1 MSFRIRF
8 LSLLFDTCIKVYR
21 TNIILDVPQESQM
34 KLNESNVDRI
44 IRAVAGVV
52 LLYLGFGGALAGGL
66 AIVAD
71 VLGAILLLTGAV
83 GFCPLYAIFK
93 TSTLKQ

>member
-1 MSFRIRF
+1 
-8 LSLLFDTCIKVYR
+8 
-21 TNIILDVPQESQM
+21 M

-52 LLYLGFGGALAGGL
+52 LLYLGFGGVLAGGL

-71 VLGAILLLTGAV
+71 VVGLVLLVTAAI
-83 GFCPLYAIFK
+83 GFCPLYAMIKF
-93 TSTLKQ
+93 STRSAKQ